1 MTESATEA
9 ASPVASIGMDQILVA
24 VAWALYRHRN
34 PLHAA
39 KSWDG
44 IGAPIQAEYLG
55 EARVAVAAMVA
66 TGWGDGA
73 SLMATT
79 VQELEDVPKG
89 WIAVDWNLLTFT
101 KPFHADNIWLLTGF
115 DRHFLSSDISLPAR
129 LIPPVLLS
137 R

>member
-1 MTESATEA
+1 LTIQNEQTPTGA
-9 ASPVASIGMDQILVA
+9 AAVSMDEILVA

-66 TGWGDGA
+66 TGWGDSA

-79 VQELEDVPKG
+79 VQELEDAPKG

-101 KPFHADNIWLLTGF
+101 KPFHADNTWLLTGF